1 VFDMLQQF
9 DRPEITSNAEFQ
21 QQGAVLNELLFAEEV
36 AAPGSQDSAQE
47 LNATKEV
54 QVRVRRAGDSVTSEE
69 VYVTV
74 ASTASMR
81 DVRAAVAEK
90 CNNPAFLQ
98 RAKLVRNRGGVLV
111 GYQDSEPI
119 RGRRRLLFLGPS
131 LWRDGDVG
139 DEAPSAGDSDSEEA
153 DGAAPGT
160 LSLEKARRFLHR
172 VKDACASQSF
182 QQSVSEL
189 RARARQ
195 RGETTGTR
203 MAVGTLFI
211 AACQSI
217 LRKFGFGIDRQGY
230 EQMFTAIFPHGQ
242 DPTIL
247 ALASDIEKL
256 LGVPVGSWF
265 GLSNDGIQ
273 DGSGQLSRDEAR
285 QVVTEIR
292 RLVGSPTF
300 QKEVVAIRDG
310 VRSRSGSLQEVSQE
324 VYMPFYRLVRPIT
337 LAFRLGGD
345 PQCLSRMSAA
355 LAPHMEDAQLRSAVR
370 QVETSFLHTHPG
382 AFFAT
387 SQDAPQGSLEA
398 TVKIRIRH
406 AVSGAEVPLTVPAS
420 STMGDIREALAK
432 AVESEEVWRNGRLVE
447 SRRGGAFT
455 SFKDGEKLQKRRRLL
470 FLGADLPTKQMNGA
484 AKVKL
489 SRQQAVDLQNELLE
503 GFRSGDFQER
513 FRELQAKFPDG
524 GATFYVERRKLVL
537 SVQTKVIPKYGFA
550 ADLSGVFDMVRL
562 LGTLPDEENEIGR
575 RGWEIERLIGE
586 RETSHENAQAKDVD
600 AGIDT
605 EASDEVLDV
614 QPAPDTDAENSA
626 RGENQFM
633 NALDEMEDE
642 GMMSEQAL
650 PVCRTAEGVLAE
662 SDGHDSFASEKQA
675 VQEAVVKLAGESAVD
690 EAGKTTQAEP
700 DVAETPSLDQLPP
713 ASAGQ
718 EAEQTA
724 MPSTTDD
731 AADAELVVGDASA
744 AQGEDM
750 ITEQVETTSVAEA
763 VAEDPDQETAAPETA
778 AHSTDDAA
786 DAELVVG
793 EASAV
798 DGEDMIAARA
808 ETTAVADDPSLD
820 QQTAT
825 PETAVHSAT
834 DDTADAELVVG
845 EASAVQEEDVN
856 AAQAGTRTETV
867 AEGSSFPVSSG
878 GQETTDPAAHPHP
891 LTDGAADAGSFAGE
905 CTVGSNVDTFA
916 TRVGKAS
923 SNGVR
928 EELQDTSQRD
938 SVVSSMAVN
947 LEADAAESSLHL
959 EAPEAS
965 PSAPVEAEERR
976 ELEVDDVAGIPEDEE
991 GQEESEEEEEQEE
1004 EEEEELDE
1012 DWDEAARIVD
1022 ETSAQIQEVLAA
1034 TRTASKKEKPAL
1046 LARKREL
1053 ETGAE
1058 YLDALAY
1065 LEDPVGERRRRQEAD
1080 AEASRIVDEVAGKIA
1095 EVLISM
1101 RTASKK
1107 DKPVLLAQKRELEN
1121 GPEYLNALQYLEDPA
1136 KERQCRRQS
1145 AQ

>member
-1 VFDMLQQF
+1 
-9 DRPEITSNAEFQ
+9 
-21 QQGAVLNELLFAEEV
+21 
-36 AAPGSQDSAQE
+36 
-47 LNATKEV
+47 
-54 QVRVRRAGDSVTSEE
+54 
-69 VYVTV
+69 
-74 ASTASMR
+74 
-81 DVRAAVAEK
+81 
-90 CNNPAFLQ
+90 
-98 RAKLVRNRGGVLV
+98 AKLVRNRGGVLV

-139 DEAPSAGDSDSEEA
+139 DEAPSAGDSDSEEP

-172 VKDACASQSF
+172 VKNACASQSF
-182 QQSVSEL
+182 QQSVAEL

-265 GLSNDGIQ
+265 GLANEGIQ
-273 DGSGQLSRDEAR
+273 DGSAQLSRDEAR

-310 VRSRSGSLQEVSQE
+310 VRSRNGSLQEVSQE

-345 PQCLSRMSAA
+345 PQCLARMSAA
-355 LAPHMEDAQLRSAVR
+355 LAPHLEDAQLRAAVR

-387 SQDAPQGSLEA
+387 SQDAPQGSVEA

-420 STMGDIREALAK
+420 STMGEIREALAK

-447 SRRGGAFT
+447 SRQGGAFT
-455 SFKDGEKLQKRRRLL
+455 SFKDGEKLHKRRRLL
-470 FLGADLPTKQMNGA
+470 FLGADLPTKQINGA

-489 SRQQAVDLQNELLE
+489 TRQQAVELQNELLE

-633 NALDEMEDE
+633 NALDQMEDE
-642 GMMSEQAL
+642 GMTSF
-650 PVCRTAEGVLAE
+650 AEVVLAE
-662 SDGHDSFASEKQA
+662 SDGHDSFVEKQA
-675 VQEAVVKLAGESAVD
+675 VEEVKLPAGASPVSAAD
-690 EAGKTTQAEP
+690 LKTTRAEP
-700 DVAETPSLDQLPP
+700 ADVTENPSLDQHP
-713 ASAGQ
+713 ASGGQ
-718 EAEQTA
+718 EAEETSMHSGPGDAETELVAAEDMSSAQPKNEAEEAMAEDSTLDQRAAAPGSSRSPEGGQEVEKTA
-724 MPSTTDD
+724 THSTTHDE
-731 AADAELVVGDASA
+731 ADAELVA
-744 AQGEDM
+744 
-750 ITEQVETTSVAEA
+750 
-763 VAEDPDQETAAPETA
+763 
-778 AHSTDDAA
+778 
-786 DAELVVG
+786 
-793 EASAV
+793 
-798 DGEDMIAARA
+798 
-808 ETTAVADDPSLD
+808 
-820 QQTAT
+820 
-825 PETAVHSAT
+825 
-834 DDTADAELVVG
+834 G
-845 EASAVQEEDVN
+845 EASAVQEEDRN
-856 AAQAGTRTETV
+856 AAQAETV
-867 AEGSSFPVSSG
+867 
-878 GQETTDPAAHPHP
+878 T
-891 LTDGAADAGSFAGE
+891 
-905 CTVGSNVDTFA
+905 
-916 TRVGKAS
+916 
-923 SNGVR
+923 
-928 EELQDTSQRD
+928 
-938 SVVSSMAVN
+938 
-947 LEADAAESSLHL
+947 AAE
-959 EAPEAS
+959 A
-965 PSAPVEAEERR
+965 
-976 ELEVDDVAGIPEDEE
+976 
-991 GQEESEEEEEQEE
+991 
-1004 EEEEELDE
+1004 
-1012 DWDEAARIVD
+1012 
-1022 ETSAQIQEVLAA
+1022 
-1034 TRTASKKEKPAL
+1034 
-1046 LARKREL
+1046 
-1053 ETGAE
+1053 
-1058 YLDALAY
+1058 
-1065 LEDPVGERRRRQEAD
+1065 
-1080 AEASRIVDEVAGKIA
+1080 
-1095 EVLISM
+1095 M
-1101 RTASKK
+1101 
-1107 DKPVLLAQKRELEN
+1107 
-1121 GPEYLNALQYLEDPA
+1121 
-1136 KERQCRRQS
+1136 
-1145 AQ
+1145 